1 MNFILPHNHGQAIEE
16 LLPCMPPDSD
26 FLIVSDIFKMLDDS
40 SLLHIFWLLCHCEE
54 CLINLSALL
63 NMSSPAISHHLKLLK
78 AAGLVVSR
86 RSGKE
91 VYYKASDSRQVQL
104 LHTVIEQLVEIS
116 CPAPAAQKSSQ
127 Y

>member
-40 SLLHIFWLLCHCEE
+40 SRLHIFWLLCHCEE

-78 AAGLVVSR
+78 AAGLVVNR

-116 CPAPAAQKSSQ
+116 CPAPATQKSSQ

>member
-26 FLIVSDIFKMLDDS
+26 FLIVSDIFKMRDDS
-40 SLLHIFWLLCHCEE
+40 SRLHIFWLLCHCEE

-63 NMSSPAISHHLKLLK
+63 NMSTPAISHHLKLLK
-78 AAGLVVSR
+78 ATGLVISC

-91 VYYKASDSRQVQL
+91 VYPDRTTYRQN
-104 LHTVIEQLVEIS
+104 
-116 CPAPAAQKSSQ
+116 KR
-127 Y
+127 

>member
-1 MNFILPHNHGQAIEE
+1 ML
-16 LLPCMPPDSD
+16 PDSD
-26 FLIVSDIFKMLDDS
+26 FLIVSNIFKMLNDS
-40 SLLHIFWLLCHCEE
+40 SRLHIFWLLCHCEE

-104 LHTVIEQLVEIS
+104 LHRVIEQLVEIS
-116 CPAPAAQKSSQ
+116 CPAPATQKSSQ

>member
-1 MNFILPHNHGQAIEE
+1 
-16 LLPCMPPDSD
+16 MPPDSD

-40 SLLHIFWLLCHCEE
+40 SRLHIFWLLCHCEE

-116 CPAPAAQKSSQ
+116 CPAPATQKSSQ